1 MLERRHGHQAQ
12 LEQDPGEQPVG
23 ERPRDGSTRRRS
35 GSNRPVQMISAPHR
49 AKARHRCAEPAARTP
64 VVTSSAAPGVDHA
77 MLTGSRVR
85 TLMST
90 ASTPM
95 ITLAVSSPEAALL
108 RRRRPARRPAST
120 TVNELAKPT
129 SAVITPAVTG

>member
-1 MLERRHGHQAQ
+1 MASGLGTA
-12 LEQDPGEQPVG
+12 
-23 ERPRDGSTRRRS
+23 STSRRS
-35 GSNRPVQMISAPHR
+35 GSNTPVQMINTPHR
-49 AKARHRCAEPAARTP
+49 AKAVTAAPNPPRGTP

-77 MLTGSRVR
+77 ILMGSRVR

-90 ASTPM
+90 ASSPM
-95 ITLAVSSPEAALL
+95 ITLAVSSPEAACV
-108 RRRRPARRPAST
+108 RSAPTARRPAST